1 MSECATFADEIKGKG
16 ARWQSGWHF
25 IDEPL
30 LDEGGKIE
38 DFDFTMDSHNVTEVI
53 QALKD
58 MYNNV
63 DGYKDTYE
71 YKTIMSHTYKQHDD
85 ETVRSWGMRF
95 LIHYTGDVHQP
106 LHATS
111 RVNHEYTK
119 GDRGGNDFP
128 LPKKDGADELHAV
141 WDSVIYE
148 WTGYEK
154 LPLSD
159 ADWESTSNV
168 AQSLIDKYPL
178 TDEEA
183 NEMDQKVWA
192 HESFVISRDVVYKND
207 KENQAL
213 SQDYID
219 KAKPIAE
226 KRLVVGG
233 TRLANM
239 LMGFKLAEPKKEAF
253 LQ

>member
-1 MSECATFADEIKGKG
+1 MFNNKKGY
-16 ARWQSGWHF
+16 
-25 IDEPL
+25 
-30 LDEGGKIE
+30 E
-38 DFDFTMDSHNVTEVI
+38 DS
-53 QALKD
+53 
-58 MYNNV
+58 
-63 DGYKDTYE
+63 YE
-71 YKTIMSHTYKQHDD
+71 YKTIMSHTYKVHDD
-85 ETVRSWGMRF
+85 ATVRSWGMRF

-128 LPKKDGADELHAV
+128 LPNKSGADELHAV

-148 WTGYEK
+148 YTGYGN

-159 ADWESTSNV
+159 ADWATTSKS
-168 AQSLIDKYPL
+168 AQDLIDNYPL
-178 TDEEA
+178 TKEEA
-183 NEMDQKVWA
+183 TSLDPIAWA
-192 HESFVISRDVVYKND
+192 HESYLISKNIVYKND

-213 SQDYID
+213 SDDYI
-219 KAKPIAE
+219 KAAKPIAE
-226 KRLVVGG
+226 KRLVMGG

-239 LMGFKLAEPKKEAF
+239 LMSFNLAGAEPAF